1 MIAPPLLLLLLFLAA
16 CSPSDGSGATAGEST
31 AAVATVIVVR
41 HAEKAAGEDPEL
53 TAAGQERA
61 TRLRDR
67 LAEARVTAV
76 YSTDT
81 RRTQA
86 TARPTADHHG
96 LPVQLYAPDDTEF
109 LKTLRATSSGQTVL
123 VVGHSNTVPALVSR
137 LVPRTPIAPIGEED
151 FGNLYRITLR
161 EGREGRM
168 RQLRY

>member
-1 MIAPPLLLLLLFLAA
+1 MIAHHLLLLLLFLAA
-16 CSPSDGSGATAGEST
+16 CSPSDGSGAAGGEST
-31 AAVATVIVVR
+31 AAVATVVVVR

-61 TRLRDR
+61 IRLRDR
-67 LAEARVTAV
+67 LAEARVTAA

-81 RRTQA
+81 RRTRA

-96 LPVQLYAPDDTEF
+96 LPVRLYAPDDNEF
-109 LKTLRATSSGQTVL
+109 VKILRATPSGQTVL

-137 LVPRTPIAPIGEED
+137 LVPRTTIAPIGEAD

-161 EGREGRM
+161 EGREDRV